1 MGGIW
6 DRLKVIE
13 VENISKSCKFYP
25 FEIRSKDQLSQN
37 LLSKDLNPN
46 ADNDLLINRPY
57 SSEIKPKNKIHRHD
71 SLISLSVFRMFE
83 GKKEKRKKRITTGRQ
98 SIRNIRTT

>member
-13 VENISKSCKFYP
+13 VENISKFYP

-37 LLSKDLNPN
+37 LLSKDLDPN

-57 SSEIKPKNKIHRHD
+57 SSEIKSKYKIHRHD
-71 SLISLSVFRMFE
+71 SLIFPPRSECSKAKK
-83 GKKEKRKKRITTGRQ
+83 KKEKKE
-98 SIRNIRTT
+98 

>member
-37 LLSKDLNPN
+37 LLSKDLDPN

-71 SLISLSVFRMFE
+71 SLIFPPRSECSKAKK
-83 GKKEKRKKRITTGRQ
+83 KKEKKE
-98 SIRNIRTT
+98 

>member
-37 LLSKDLNPN
+37 LLSKDLDPN
-46 ADNDLLINRPY
+46 ADNDLLTNSPY
-57 SSEIKPKNKIHRHD
+57 SLEIKPKNKIHRHD
-71 SLISLSVFRMFE
+71 SLISLSARSLPRSE
-83 GKKEKRKKRITTGRQ
+83 CSKAKKKKEKKE
-98 SIRNIRTT
+98 

>member
-37 LLSKDLNPN
+37 LLSKDLDPN

-71 SLISLSVFRMFE
+71 SLISPLRSE
-83 GKKEKRKKRITTGRQ
+83 CSKAKKKKEKKE
-98 SIRNIRTT
+98 

>member
-13 VENISKSCKFYP
+13 VENISKFYP

-37 LLSKDLNPN
+37 LLSKDLDPN
-46 ADNDLLINRPY
+46 ADNDFLINSPY
-57 SSEIKPKNKIHRHD
+57 SSEIKSKYKIHRHD
-71 SLISLSVFRMFE
+71 SLISLSAFRMFE

>member
-13 VENISKSCKFYP
+13 VENISKFYP

-37 LLSKDLNPN
+37 LLSKDLDPN
-46 ADNDLLINRPY
+46 ADNDLLTNSPY
-57 SSEIKPKNKIHRHD
+57 SLEIKPKNKIHRHD
-71 SLISLSVFRMFE
+71 SLISLSARSPPRSE
-83 GKKEKRKKRITTGRQ
+83 CSKAKKKKEKKE
-98 SIRNIRTT
+98 

>member
-13 VENISKSCKFYP
+13 VENISKFYP

-37 LLSKDLNPN
+37 LLSKDLDPN

-71 SLISLSVFRMFE
+71 SLIFPPRSECSKAKK
-83 GKKEKRKKRITTGRQ
+83 KKEKKE
-98 SIRNIRTT
+98 